1 MKPKHTCSWS
11 LPCSYYL
18 VQNTYANF
26 VAEIK
31 SVLKLLMSKQQEGLA
46 AREPG
51 CARSLLW
58 SVPFADAIYD
68 CSSLYQKNYRISGVY
83 KLPPDDFLGSPE
95 LEVRPSPPMLYPC
108 SPCPQRGSRARQ
120 SNQRETQNR
129 TNTPGNYPNTHIMGE
144 GESRHLFCPFKP
156 LSTKHQVK

>member
-1 MKPKHTCSWS
+1 
-11 LPCSYYL
+11 
-18 VQNTYANF
+18 
-26 VAEIK
+26 
-31 SVLKLLMSKQQEGLA
+31 MSKQQEGLA
-46 AREPG
+46 AREPR

-108 SPCPQRGSRARQ
+108 SPCPQRDSRARQ
-120 SNQRETQNR
+120 SLTEGKLKIEQ
-129 TNTPGNYPNTHIMGE
+129 TPQGTIQTLKLWGRGNPGICFALSNHHQPNTRLNN
-144 GESRHLFCPFKP
+144 SR
-156 LSTKHQVK
+156 TTT